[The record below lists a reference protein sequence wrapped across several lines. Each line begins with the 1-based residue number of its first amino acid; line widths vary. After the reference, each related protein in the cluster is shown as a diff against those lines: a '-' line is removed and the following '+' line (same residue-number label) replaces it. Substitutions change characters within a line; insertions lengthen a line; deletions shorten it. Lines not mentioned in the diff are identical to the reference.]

1 MSTTNLFVELVV
13 IGVGVFIWVVLF
25 VFSVI
30 GMDWIRISDTLL
42 ISSAIPALAFIYV
55 LGIVWDRFIDYLFD
69 RFWGESLR
77 QEHFENRGQYYG
89 ARRSILINSAA
100 LSDLLEYGRSRMR
113 ICRGWS
119 VNALMIGLSF
129 NLYLWRQHGEHT
141 ATTGISLL
149 GSIGCIILAI
159 GCWYAWRNLTK
170 VEYRKIRDQAKYL
183 SENAEGDAW

>member
-1 MSTTNLFVELVV
+1 
-13 IGVGVFIWVVLF
+13 
-25 VFSVI
+25 
-30 GMDWIRISDTLL
+30 
-42 ISSAIPALAFIYV
+42 
-55 LGIVWDRFIDYLFD
+55 
-69 RFWGESLR
+69 
-77 QEHFENRGQYYG
+77 
-89 ARRSILINSAA
+89 
-100 LSDLLEYGRSRMR
+100 MR

>member
-69 RFWGESLR
+69 RFWGSL
-77 QEHFENRGQYYG
+77 
-89 ARRSILINSAA
+89 
-100 LSDLLEYGRSRMR
+100 
-113 ICRGWS
+113 
-119 VNALMIGLSF
+119 
-129 NLYLWRQHGEHT
+129 
-141 ATTGISLL
+141 
-149 GSIGCIILAI
+149 
-159 GCWYAWRNLTK
+159 
-170 VEYRKIRDQAKYL
+170 
-183 SENAEGDAW
+183 